1 MLKLAVQWL
10 TPGRLLLYTHIYIC
24 IHIYI
29 YIERERERERIA
41 VLCVCLWDF
50 KNVIGEADSAEEPIK
65 LDESL
70 IMDIQEL
77 DDALYGVLT
86 TLTDGEAGT
95 IVENAK
101 GVGQEA

>member
-1 MLKLAVQWL
+1 
-10 TPGRLLLYTHIYIC
+10 
-24 IHIYI
+24 
-29 YIERERERERIA
+29 
-41 VLCVCLWDF
+41 LWDF
-50 KNVIGEADSAEEPIK
+50 KNEADNAEEAIK

>member
-1 MLKLAVQWL
+1 M
-10 TPGRLLLYTHIYIC
+10 
-24 IHIYI
+24 
-29 YIERERERERIA
+29 
-41 VLCVCLWDF
+41 
-50 KNVIGEADSAEEPIK
+50 IGEADSAEEAIK

-101 GVGQEA
+101 GVGQEAWRTLHTRFYNKDKISVAEISDQIRELSRPKVIAETLPLIQEFER